1 MPFIH
6 ASCYLSSVCP
16 LSIHPLPTIHPSSK
30 ALQHQPRALGAHI
43 TAFVGPWCLL
53 GAVRQIPPFPMQT
66 RSAPGSSRSLPAGA
80 PWTAGG
86 ARVGHK
92 AESHVGPD
100 FLEQRPQQPLL
111 WVTLA
116 TRAKGEL
123 AGLWAGVN
131 VREPLGSTRC
141 PPASARAR
149 RTWKGGVGQAPVRD
163 LPPGEHTLPLQC
175 RPQWG
180 RQTISPGERWL
191 ALLVPLSSPRLTRA
205 ISVPQE

>member
-1 MPFIH
+1 MLSVICLSFDCPFILYPPSILQEKPYSTSPRSSH
-6 ASCYLSSVCP
+6 HGFCGSLVPASSCNTNRFHLSPCRLRGP
-16 LSIHPLPTIHPSSK
+16 LD
-30 ALQHQPRALGAHI
+30 
-43 TAFVGPWCLL
+43 
-53 GAVRQIPPFPMQT
+53 
-66 RSAPGSSRSLPAGA
+66 PAGVYPQGRRGQQVA
-80 PWTAGG
+80 L
-86 ARVGHK
+86 
-92 AESHVGPD
+92 ESGTRLSRMGPD

-111 WVTLA
+111 WVTVA
-116 TRAKGEL
+116 TGAEGEL

-141 PPASARAR
+141 PRASARAR

-191 ALLVPLSSPRLTRA
+191 VLLVPLSSPRLTRA

>member
-1 MPFIH
+1 MLSVICLSFDCPFILYPPSILQAKPYSTSREPSEITSRLLWVPGACFELEDRFH
-6 ASCYLSSVCP
+6 LSPC
-16 LSIHPLPTIHPSSK
+16 
-30 ALQHQPRALGAHI
+30 RLGA
-43 TAFVGPWCLL
+43 PLD
-53 GAVRQIPPFPMQT
+53 
-66 RSAPGSSRSLPAGA
+66 PAGVYPQGRRGQQVA
-80 PWTAGG
+80 L
-86 ARVGHK
+86 
-92 AESHVGPD
+92 ESGTRLSRMGPD

-111 WVTLA
+111 WVTVA

-149 RTWKGGVGQAPVRD
+149 RTWKGGVGQAPVWD